1 MGLFFAW
8 SVGEGI
14 IIWRWAKAKA
24 PPTPGA
30 LLLPTAL
37 YLSLAVL
44 AEYQP
49 ARGVATA
56 FAWAV
61 DLAILMQVVGKDPK
75 QATGWPPPALPGTV
89 IWPGGAATAAA
100 AATKAA
106 PASTSA
112 ASKAESAAARSSQII
127 NDITEFIP

>member
-44 AEYQP
+44 A
-49 ARGVATA
+49 ASAFLVA
-56 FAWAV
+56 W
-61 DLAILMQVVGKDPK
+61 I
-75 QATGWPPPALPGTV
+75 WRPP
-89 IWPGGAATAAA
+89 
-100 AATKAA
+100 
-106 PASTSA
+106 S
-112 ASKAESAAARSSQII
+112 
-127 NDITEFIP
+127 